1 MAALAAVMLA
11 HDKPEHVHRLVRA
24 LTGVDIFV
32 HCDVKTTPEVA
43 RAMTAGLPDVVAVT
57 PRHRTARGSWG
68 MVEGE
73 LAGLRVALERSR
85 AEHIIVCS
93 GSCYP
98 LVTVADL
105 EDELSAWRG
114 LTRIELT
121 PFPYEGWSFRAGQ
134 PDGGF
139 WRLNQRFL
147 TIGKH
152 IVLLPSGHPIPLY
165 RRAIPS
171 PLKPHASSHWK
182 IYARKHVQTLLR
194 VLDERPELVRY
205 WRTTFIPEE
214 SCAASILSSPELV
227 GSVAEELQ
235 HDRTWYI
242 DWRGS
247 EVRGHPR
254 WLGVEDFP
262 RLEEK
267 RNLPPL
273 RPGGSYESGDKLSR
287 KLFARKFGT
296 DDEVLDMID
305 AKLRI

>member
-11 HDKPEHVHRLVRA
+11 HDRPEHVHRLVRA
-24 LTGVDIFV
+24 LTGLDIFV
-32 HCDVKTTPEVA
+32 HCDSKTTPEVA
-43 RAMTAGLPDVVAVT
+43 KAMIAGLPGVVAVT
-57 PRHRTARGSWG
+57 PRHRTARSSWG

-73 LAGLRVALERSR
+73 LAGLRLALERSR

-114 LTRIELT
+114 LTRIEST
-121 PFPYEGWSFRAGQ
+121 PLPYRGWSLRVGQ

-147 TIGKH
+147 TIGER

-171 PLKPHASSHWK
+171 PLKPHASSQWK

-205 WRTTFIPEE
+205 WRTTFNSDE
-214 SCAASILSSPELV
+214 SCVASILSSPELV

-235 HDRTWYI
+235 HDRAWYI
-242 DWRGS
+242 DWS
-247 EVRGHPR
+247 EDVQGHPR

-273 RPGGSYESGDKLSR
+273 RPGGSYESGDRSR

-296 DDEVLDMID
+296 DDEILDMID